1 MWRVKVKEE
10 KVKVLGYADDLVIL
24 AKEEEEMRWLLKRFE
39 TYCDEK
45 GLEVNTEKT
54 KIIRFRRGGG
64 RRSKL
69 KWWWKGKELEEV
81 KEVTDLGYKF
91 KRSGG
96 QGHVNERVK
105 KAMGVMEQVWGIEKR
120 RFGRD
125 WKRKMELFDWLVGS
139 VVGFGAKIW
148 RWKEWEKVER
158 LQERYMRWVLKVDT
172 GLYDKGRGQ
181 KGDNEDEVGE

>member
-1 MWRVKVKEE
+1 MWRVKVKGR

-54 KIIRFRRGGG
+54 KIIRFRSGGG

-69 KWWWKGKELEEV
+69 KWCWKGKELEEV

-96 QGHVNERVK
+96 QGHVNKRVK
-105 KAMGVMEQVWGIEKR
+105 KAMGVMEKVWGIEKR

-125 WKRKMELFDWLVGS
+125 WKRR
-139 VVGFGAKIW
+139 VV
-148 RWKEWEKVER
+148 
-158 LQERYMRWVLKVDT
+158 
-172 GLYDKGRGQ
+172 
-181 KGDNEDEVGE
+181 